1 MKTTKEPIRR
11 RRRQRNL
18 TTSWKL
24 ATCSHARERG
34 KEKDVT
40 KCRKRRKRVDGGREK
55 LREAKKRTKTRNE
68 GRGNR
73 LGGRTTAATDLLA
86 FPIIIPRVRQ
96 GRGGR
101 LVLGTEGKVNPIA
114 SRKRGDLPIDDE
126 SILRTRAHFVAEL
139 RVFDDTSHQS
149 MIYFTGKEMR
159 FRKQTRSLFLNIIW
173 VMWVRENSV

>member
-1 MKTTKEPIRR
+1 MKTTKERIRR

-24 ATCSHARERG
+24 VTCSHAREQG

-40 KCRKRRKRVDGGREK
+40 KRRKRRERVDGGVVERRREMK
-55 LREAKKRTKTRNE
+55 D
-68 GRGNR
+68 GRIVSGAVPQ
-73 LGGRTTAATDLLA
+73 LPHGPLA
-86 FPIIIPRVRQ
+86 FPIIIPRVCR

-126 SILRTRAHFVAEL
+126 TLWRTCAHFAAEF
-139 RVFDDTSHQS
+139 RVFARYQFK
-149 MIYFTGKEMR
+149 I
-159 FRKQTRSLFLNIIW
+159 
-173 VMWVRENSV
+173 